1 MTLMRRFEWTRQ
13 TNPARA
19 SVRRSRSKNPTPQ
32 GQAALLVAESKL
44 HILVEAGVIGD
55 RQALM
60 AARSAAEVKIE
71 VAMVTGESRGRMQ
84 ESLDLLSRIQVS
96 LETDS

>member
-1 MTLMRRFEWTRQ
+1 M
-13 TNPARA
+13 
-19 SVRRSRSKNPTPQ
+19 RRSRSKNPTPQ

-71 VAMVTGESRGRMQ
+71 VAIVTGESRGRMQ